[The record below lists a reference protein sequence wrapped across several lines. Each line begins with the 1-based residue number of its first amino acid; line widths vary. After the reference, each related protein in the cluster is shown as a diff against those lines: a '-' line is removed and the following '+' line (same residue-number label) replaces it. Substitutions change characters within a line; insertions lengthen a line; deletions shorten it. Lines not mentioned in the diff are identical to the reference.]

1 MNKKEWIEQRKL
13 LIKHLETAEKNMK
26 TATDQKEELTLTI
39 AAYDEKI
46 KTFK

>member
-1 MNKKEWIEQRKL
+1 MKKSEWTDQRKAL
-13 LIKHLETAEKNMK
+13 VKLLETAEKNIK
-26 TATDQKEELTLTI
+26 TATAQKEELDLTI